1 MTGRDGRD
9 TSTSLSSSCR
19 VNNYYYYSHDDVYG
33 AVVMTRVDARVQP
46 VHLMN
51 AADAQMLSDSQAS
64 ISLVM
69 HGL

>member
-1 MTGRDGRD
+1 
-9 TSTSLSSSCR
+9 
-19 VNNYYYYSHDDVYG
+19 
-33 AVVMTRVDARVQP
+33 MTRVDARVQP

-51 AADAQMLSDSQAS
+51 VADAEMLSDSQAS